1 MTETVTIESLV
12 NFINENKFMK
22 KYVDDINNN
31 ILDKL
36 VNYLAKDLCHIYY
49 NIINDFNVDIKYNS
63 KIKELSISV
72 CFIQSDNILNE
83 ELFDIAIKY
92 YDKYEEYLIANDI
105 YDIVI
110 DFNVIAKNENLK
122 VITVYDSG
130 K

>member
-12 NFINENKFMK
+12 NFINENKDMK
-22 KYVDDINNN
+22 QYVDNVNNN
-31 ILDKL
+31 TVNQL
-36 VNYLAKDLCHIYY
+36 VNYLAKDLQYIYH
-49 NIINDFNVDIKYNS
+49 NIINDFDVNMKYDS
-63 KIKELSISV
+63 KIKELSISI
-72 CFIQSDNILNE
+72 CFIQSNSILNE

-92 YDKYEEYLIANDI
+92 YDKYEEYLTTNEV

-110 DFNVIAKNENLK
+110 DFDVTTRNENLK